1 MASHSLPPLPK
12 QRIIVGFGG
21 TCLDYLAVVA
31 NFPKPD
37 DKCRSR
43 SMKMQGGGD
52 AANTLTCAARLDLN
66 PRLISKIADD
76 MPGSSI
82 LRELEADGVDTSF
95 LVVAKEGVT
104 PFSYVIV
111 DQKTNTR
118 TCIFTP
124 GHPPLQPDDL
134 SPSNLEDAMRGASVV
149 YFDGRLTYTA
159 AFVAREAARRNIP
172 ILLDAEK
179 KREGLYDILVLAR
192 YAVCAAKFP
201 QAWTEAP
208 TIGSALVSM
217 LLRLPKLKFVIVTLG
232 AMGCIM
238 LERIDTEQPPTE
250 EVDVDSLLR
259 SLEQRKDNTV
269 TAPIC
274 ISSEVVSMR
283 AEGIGTVHGK
293 LFLGT
298 AEKIPPSELIDTTGA
313 GDAFIGAVLYGLCA
327 EMPPEKMLPFAAKV
341 VSRLPFA
348 FSCAKVAAS
357 CCRALGARTG
367 LPQRTDLCLAPFL
380 QDGCIHNTTKCAS
393 NISD

>member
-1 MASHSLPPLPK
+1 MASHSLPPLPE
-12 QRIIVGFGG
+12 QRVIVGFGG

-43 SMKMQGGGD
+43 SMKIQGGGD
-52 AANTLTCAARLDLN
+52 AANTLTCTARLGLN

-82 LRELEADGVDTSF
+82 LRELEADGVDTSV

-124 GHPPLQPDDL
+124 GHPPLKPDDL

-149 YFDGRLTYTA
+149 YFDGRLPYTA
-159 AFVAREAARRNIP
+159 AFVAQEAARRNIP

-179 KREGLYDILVLAR
+179 KREGLDDILVFAR

-217 LLRLPKLKFVIVTLG
+217 LLRLSKLKFVIVTLG

-238 LERIDTEQPPTE
+238 LERIDTERPTE
-250 EVDVDSLLR
+250 EVDVDSSLR

-269 TAPIC
+269 TIPIC
-274 ISSEVVSMR
+274 ILSEAMNMR
-283 AEGIGTVHGK
+283 AERIGTVHGK

-298 AEKIPPSELIDTTGA
+298 AEKIPPSELVDTTGA

-341 VSRLPFA
+341 
-348 FSCAKVAAS
+348 AAS

-367 LPQRTDLCLAPFL
+367 LPHRTDPCLASFL

-393 NISD
+393 TISD

>member
-66 PRLISKIADD
+66 PRLISK
-76 MPGSSI
+76 
-82 LRELEADGVDTSF
+82 
-95 LVVAKEGVT
+95 
-104 PFSYVIV
+104 
-111 DQKTNTR
+111 
-118 TCIFTP
+118 
-124 GHPPLQPDDL
+124 
-134 SPSNLEDAMRGASVV
+134 
-149 YFDGRLTYTA
+149 
-159 AFVAREAARRNIP
+159 AARRNIP

-348 FSCAKVAAS
+348 FSCAKVVSRLPFAFS
-357 CCRALGARTG
+357 CSFYFG
-367 LPQRTDLCLAPFL
+367 LKTKRSRINSPRHNL
-380 QDGCIHNTTKCAS
+380 QEES
-393 NISD
+393 LYNISFWLLTTIYTHGREINVNKHILCFL

>member
-95 LVVAKEGVT
+95 LVW
-104 PFSYVIV
+104 PINYVV
-111 DQKTNTR
+111 SRNTR

-217 LLRLPKLKFVIVTLG
+217 LLRLPKFSYLTGILWWNLYL
-232 AMGCIM
+232 A
-238 LERIDTEQPPTE
+238 EQPPTE

-341 VSRLPFA
+341 
-348 FSCAKVAAS
+348 AAS